1 MQFAENIKKLLNG
14 EKKVEEI
21 QVKFKNGKEK
31 KYDLEESSEDTIK
44 SMFAEVDWTEVAEVD
59 VEFEDGDKVELELE
73 ESEDE
78 ADEEEDK

>member
-31 KYDLEESSEDTIK
+31 NT
-44 SMFAEVDWTEVAEVD
+44 T
-59 VEFEDGDKVELELE
+59 
-73 ESEDE
+73 
-78 ADEEEDK
+78 